1 MAMMLSK
8 MQPHPYGMFDFL
20 RELIATEDGLV
31 LFLLGLIVTMEIV
44 DFLSGTFAA
53 MINPDIDY
61 RSKIG
66 INGLIRKIMGII
78 LLTVLIPMSVL
89 LPEQTGVAFLYTIY
103 VGYLILTFK
112 SLVENY
118 GKAKG
123 DTSIFANVIVAL
135 EKLVRS
141 EPKTLDARKI
151 STGTIQSEKIK
162 VDLGEGNI
170 YFEGEPHDDSK

>member
-1 MAMMLSK
+1 M
-8 MQPHPYGMFDFL
+8 HINMFDFF
-20 RELIATEDGLV
+20 RDMIATEDGLII
-31 LFLLGLIVTMEIV
+31 FLLGLIVIMEIV

-53 MINPDIDY
+53 MINPDIEY
-61 RSKIG
+61 KSKIG
-66 INGLIRKIMGII
+66 INGLIRKMMGII

-123 DTSIFANVIVAL
+123 DTSVFKNVTAAL
-135 EKLVRS
+135 ERLIAKK
-141 EPKTLDARKI
+141 ED
-151 STGTIQSEKIK
+151 
-162 VDLGEGNI
+162 
-170 YFEGEPHDDSK
+170 

>member
-1 MAMMLSK
+1 MILPVFIAQLQTVK
-8 MQPHPYGMFDFL
+8 MFEFL
-20 RELIATEDGLV
+20 RELIATEDGLI
-31 LFLLGLIVTMEIV
+31 LFLLGLIVVMEII

-141 EPKTLDARKI
+141 EPKTLDTRKI

>member
-1 MAMMLSK
+1 MVMMLSK
-8 MQPHPYGMFDFL
+8 TPPHAGGMFEFL
-20 RELIATEDGLV
+20 RELIVTEDGLV

-53 MINPDIDY
+53 MINPDIDC

-135 EKLVRS
+135 EKLV
-141 EPKTLDARKI
+141 KTSKSIDDSKI
-151 STGTIQSEKIK
+151 STNTIQMEKMK
-162 VDLGEGNI
+162 SDLGVGNI

>member
-1 MAMMLSK
+1 MMLFK
-8 MQPHPYGMFDFL
+8 TPQHPAGMFDFL

-31 LFLLGLIVTMEIV
+31 LFLLSLIVIMEIV

-53 MINPDIDY
+53 MINPDIEY
-61 RSKIG
+61 KSKIG
-66 INGLIRKIMGII
+66 INGLIRKMMGII

-135 EKLVRS
+135 EKLDRS
-141 EPKTLDARKI
+141 EPKTLDTSKI
-151 STGTIQSEKIK
+151 ATGTIQSEKMK

-170 YFEGEPHDDSK
+170 AFNFEKED

>member
-1 MAMMLSK
+1 MILPVFIATSK
-8 MQPHPYGMFDFL
+8 QAGMFEFL
-20 RELIATEDGLV
+20 RTMIATDDGLI
-31 LFLLGLIVTMEIV
+31 LFLLGLIVAMEIV

-66 INGLIRKIMGII
+66 INGLLRKIQGIV

-123 DTSIFANVIVAL
+123 DTSIFENVATTL
-135 EKLVRS
+135 EKLIG
-141 EPKTLDARKI
+141 RK
-151 STGTIQSEKIK
+151 E
-162 VDLGEGNI
+162 
-170 YFEGEPHDDSK
+170 

>member
-1 MAMMLSK
+1 MDLR
-8 MQPHPYGMFDFL
+8 MFDWL
-20 RELIATEDGLV
+20 RNLITTEDGII
-31 LFLLGLIVTMEIV
+31 LFILSLIVIMEII

-53 MINPDIDY
+53 MINPDIEY
-61 RSKIG
+61 KSKIG
-66 INGLIRKIMGII
+66 INGLIRKMMGII

-123 DTSIFANVIVAL
+123 DTSIFANVITTL
-135 EKLVRS
+135 EKL
-141 EPKTLDARKI
+141 
-151 STGTIQSEKIK
+151 IK
-162 VDLGEGNI
+162 
-170 YFEGEPHDDSK
+170 K

>member
-1 MAMMLSK
+1 MVMMLSK
-8 MQPHPYGMFDFL
+8 TPPHAGGMFEFL
-20 RELIATEDGLV
+20 RELIATDDGLV

-135 EKLVRS
+135 EKLV
-141 EPKTLDARKI
+141 KTSKSIDDSKI
-151 STGTIQSEKIK
+151 STNTIQMEKMKI
-162 VDLGEGNI
+162 DLGEGNI

>member
-1 MAMMLSK
+1 MISLTIQS
-8 MQPHPYGMFDFL
+8 HPNGMFDFL
-20 RELIATEDGLV
+20 RALIATEDGLI
-31 LFLLGLIVTMEIV
+31 LFLLGLIVSVEIV

-53 MINPDIDY
+53 MINPAIEY
-61 RSKIG
+61 QSKIG
-66 INGLIRKIMGII
+66 INGLIRKMMGII

-123 DTSIFANVIVAL
+123 DSSIFENVTAAF
-135 EKLVRS
+135 EKLIG
-141 EPKTLDARKI
+141 KGK
-151 STGTIQSEKIK
+151 
-162 VDLGEGNI
+162 
-170 YFEGEPHDDSK
+170 

>member
-8 MQPHPYGMFDFL
+8 MQPHPHGMFDFL
-20 RELIATEDGLV
+20 RELIVTEDGLV

-123 DTSIFANVIVAL
+123 DTSIFGNVIGAL
-135 EKLVRS
+135 EKLVRNETRTFDTS
-141 EPKTLDARKI
+141 KN
-151 STGTIQSEKIK
+151 SSGTIQPEEMKA
-162 VDLGEGNI
+162 DLGEGNI

>member
-1 MAMMLSK
+1 MTFQTI
-8 MQPHPYGMFDFL
+8 QPHPHGMFDFL

-53 MINPDIDY
+53 MINPDIEY
-61 RSKIG
+61 KSKIG
-66 INGLIRKIMGII
+66 INGLIRKMMGII

-123 DTSIFANVIVAL
+123 DTSIFENVTAAF
-135 EKLVRS
+135 EKLIG
-141 EPKTLDARKI
+141 KGK
-151 STGTIQSEKIK
+151 
-162 VDLGEGNI
+162 
-170 YFEGEPHDDSK
+170 

>member
-1 MAMMLSK
+1 MILLTI
-8 MQPHPYGMFDFL
+8 QPHPHGMFDFL

-31 LFLLGLIVTMEIV
+31 LILLGIIVIMEIV

-53 MINPDIDY
+53 MINPDIEY
-61 RSKIG
+61 KSKTG
-66 INGLIRKIMGII
+66 INGLIRKMMGII

-123 DTSIFANVIVAL
+123 DTSIFENVTAAF
-135 EKLVRS
+135 EKLIG
-141 EPKTLDARKI
+141 KNK
-151 STGTIQSEKIK
+151 
-162 VDLGEGNI
+162 
-170 YFEGEPHDDSK
+170 

>member
-1 MAMMLSK
+1 
-8 MQPHPYGMFDFL
+8 MFEFL

-31 LFLLGLIVTMEIV
+31 LFLLGLIVVMEIV

-53 MINPDIDY
+53 VINPDIGY
-61 RSKIG
+61 QSKIG
-66 INGLIRKIMGII
+66 INGLIRKMMGII

-103 VGYLILTFK
+103 VGYIILTFK

-123 DTSIFANVIVAL
+123 NTSIFENVTAAF
-135 EKLVRS
+135 EKL
-141 EPKTLDARKI
+141 
-151 STGTIQSEKIK
+151 IK
-162 VDLGEGNI
+162 
-170 YFEGEPHDDSK
+170 K